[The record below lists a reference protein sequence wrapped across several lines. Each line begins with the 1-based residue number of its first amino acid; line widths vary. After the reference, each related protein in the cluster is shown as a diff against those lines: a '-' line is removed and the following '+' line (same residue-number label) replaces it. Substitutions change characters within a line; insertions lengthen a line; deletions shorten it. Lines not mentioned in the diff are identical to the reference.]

1 MIYKHLKSQEVFT
14 YVKLHAGHHI
24 LKSMLDNKYY
34 VYTQETFTYWFEL
47 QNAVA
52 A

>member
-24 LKSMLDNKYY
+24 LKNVSDNKYY
-34 VYTQETFTYWFEL
+34 VFTQETFTYWFE
-47 QNAVA
+47 NCDSIA